1 MGTSKKPLFSYM
13 DCIELYTPDIQRG
26 IEYYCNSLGLKVLW
40 KSDSVAGL
48 GMSEGITE
56 IVIQNERKE
65 QNIDIK
71 VDSVIEAVK
80 EIEKAG
86 GQIIYGPFDIRI
98 GKCAVVKDPW
108 NNKYV
113 ILDTTKGT
121 YITDNEGN
129 IIGQNKPSNNII

>member
-1 MGTSKKPLFSYM
+1 MATSKKALFSCI
-13 DCIELYTPDIQRG
+13 DCIELYTPDIQQG
-26 IEYYCNSLGLKVLW
+26 IDYYCHRLGLKVLW
-40 KSDSVAGL
+40 KSDTAVGL
-48 GMSEGITE
+48 GMSEDITE
-56 IVIQNERKE
+56 IVIQNERQE

-86 GQIIYGPFDIRI
+86 GQIIYGPFDITI

-121 YITDNEGN
+121 YITDDEGN
-129 IIGQNKPSNNII
+129 IIGQNKPANNDV

>member
-1 MGTSKKPLFSYM
+1 MDTSKKALLSYI
-13 DCIELYTPDIQRG
+13 DCIELYIPDLQQG
-26 IEYYCNSLGLKVLW
+26 LDYYCHCLGLKVLW
-40 KSDSVAGL
+40 KSDSAIGL
-48 GMSEGITE
+48 GMGEGLTE
-56 IVIQNERKE
+56 IVLQNERQE

-121 YITDNEGN
+121 YITDHEGN
-129 IIGQNKPSNNII
+129 IIGQNKPS

>member
-1 MGTSKKPLFSYM
+1 METSKKPLFSYL
-13 DCIELYTPDIQRG
+13 DCIELYTPDIQQG
-26 IEYYCNSLGLKVLW
+26 IEYYCNKLGLKVLW
-40 KSDSVAGL
+40 KSDSQAGL
-48 GMSEGITE
+48 GMSEGKTE

-65 QNIDIK
+65 QNMDIK
-71 VDSVIEAVK
+71 VESVVEAVK

-86 GQIIYGPFDIRI
+86 GQVIYGPFDVAI

-121 YITDNEGN
+121 YITDSEGN
-129 IIGQNKPSNNII
+129 IIGQNKPSDEAI

>member
-1 MGTSKKPLFSYM
+1 MNISKKTLFCYL
-13 DCIELYTPDIQRG
+13 DCVELYTPDIHQG

-40 KSDSVAGL
+40 KSDSQAGL

-129 IIGQNKPSNNII
+129 IIGQKTP